1 MPRRRSAFDTTLLGR
16 APARTS
22 RLRNPVVIAP
32 IIGPTKPHHRSDA
45 VAAHHRTLRTRL
57 MVQLAGIIAS
67 QAVSEYQT
75 MLGAAPTA
83 GVTPVEAKEIVY
95 HALPYVGMAK
105 VFGVLHATNDV
116 LTARGIELPLPGPL
130 NGLRMVDEVTPP

>member
-1 MPRRRSAFDTTLLGR
+1 
-16 APARTS
+16 
-22 RLRNPVVIAP
+22 
-32 IIGPTKPHHRSDA
+32 
-45 VAAHHRTLRTRL
+45 

-75 MLGAAPTA
+75 MPGAAPTA

-95 HALPYVGMAK
+95 HALPYVGMAR

-116 LTARGIELPLPGPL
+116 LTARGIELPLPGQL
-130 NGLRMVDEVTPP
+130 NGLRMVDEVTAP